1 MDKGASL
8 EAVNAFGDGLAA
20 FQVKININRK
30 IRRSFMY
37 NSLIFFA
44 NVMQMKLS
52 LLLFI
57 QNEKGTLTY
66 GFDVA
71 MRAVDPTNDDIESYD
86 QACEKAISKGYS
98 AMVDLT
104 WGGWDAMQDVANAN
118 GFPYV
123 RIDASNHQFIKV
135 KYEHTIYV
143 IILCNMTKE

>member
-1 MDKGASL
+1 
-8 EAVNAFGDGLAA
+8 
-20 FQVKININRK
+20 
-30 IRRSFMY
+30 
-37 NSLIFFA
+37 
-44 NVMQMKLS
+44 MQK
-52 LLLFI
+52 
-57 QNEKGTLTY
+57 EKGTLTY

-135 KYEHTIYV
+135 NHKGSYFTAFFDMESFNY
-143 IILCNMTKE
+143 

>member
-1 MDKGASL
+1 
-8 EAVNAFGDGLAA
+8 
-20 FQVKININRK
+20 
-30 IRRSFMY
+30 
-37 NSLIFFA
+37 
-44 NVMQMKLS
+44 MQK
-52 LLLFI
+52 
-57 QNEKGTLTY
+57 EKGTLTY

-135 KYEHTIYV
+135 NHKRSYFVGLYD
-143 IILCNMTKE
+143 IL